1 MTVRLDTLL
10 KLTKTLALGGT
21 FAAGVALSPMMAAA
35 QDAPS
40 FSDVD
45 VNVDGVISE
54 DEFLAA
60 MPEATADTFAS
71 ADVNGD
77 TVLTQDEYEAMAAM
91 MQ

>member
-10 KLTKTLALGGT
+10 KLMRTAALGGT
-21 FAAGVALSPMMAAA
+21 LTAGVASPMIAMA

-45 VNVDGVISE
+45 LNVDGVISE

-60 MPEATADTFAS
+60 MPDATSETFTS

>member
-1 MTVRLDTLL
+1 MTTRFSNFLSTW
-10 KLTKTLALGGT
+10 KTATLAGI
-21 FAAGVALSPMMAAA
+21 FAVGAALSPLMVHA
-35 QDAPS
+35 QDAPA

-45 VNVDGVISE
+45 QNVDGVISE

-60 MPEATADTFAS
+60 MPEATAETFAS
-71 ADVNGD
+71 ADVNAE

>member
-10 KLTKTLALGGT
+10 NLVKTAALGGA
-21 FAAGVALSPMMAAA
+21 FAAGVALSPMAASA
-35 QDAPS
+35 QDAPG

-45 VNVDGVISE
+45 INVDGVISE

-60 MPEATADTFAS
+60 MPEATADTFMS